1 MPRRRDRNLLQAIGQ
16 RVAKARKD
24 RGWTQEALAEAVG
37 IEPVS
42 LSRLETGDRALSL
55 STLAHIAN
63 AVGVGLG
70 DLLDTGRGLPPPSHA
85 PDEAEILRAFQGM
98 SRPRRQ
104 LLLRLARELSSKG

>member
-1 MPRRRDRNLLQAIGQ
+1 MPRRRDKELLQAIGQ

-55 STLAHIAN
+55 STLARIAEV
-63 AVGVGLG
+63 VGVGLG
-70 DLLDTGRGLPPPSHA
+70 DLLDTGRELPDA
-85 PDEAEILRAFQGM
+85 PHGPDDAEVLRAFQGM
-98 SRPRRQ
+98 SRTRRQ
-104 LLLRLARELSSKG
+104 LLLRLARELSSKA